1 MMDETIGEI
10 LSRYLDGDL
19 DAEEEPAL
27 SAKLEAEPV
36 LVEELEAMRRI
47 RHSVAALASRE
58 QVPRELDSL
67 VDPLLRGKP
76 EPAVLRPW
84 ARWLA
89 TAAAVVLG
97 VTVVIEV
104 NRRNPGPS
112 IDAMAKLRKESH
124 PAEPTQR
131 FTLAPLPTS
140 SIPPEQQPLGASD
153 RLLASPVLDVELD
166 DPAPLEVLGPL
177 EEGEVPTFEDEETK
191 GGRLGGAMAGSS
203 TAAKDKVATTGEIRR
218 PAAPGEKDDF
228 DPPPQRKDLG
238 GAREA
243 GRDAALQSWEAAPP
257 MGRAQLFV
265 FINGKSAWREFTPSA
280 NCKAGRYSVR
290 IVVTGGAVREA
301 RPVGGAA
308 SAAPSQRLCAA
319 GLVLDL
325 EIDAV
330 ADGEYPAEI
339 VVEPR
344 GEEQSPGR

>member
-1 MMDETIGEI
+1 MKDETIAEI
-10 LSRYLDGDL
+10 LSRHLDGDL
-19 DAEEEPAL
+19 DTNEELEL
-27 SAKLEAEPV
+27 SARLEAEPD
-36 LVEELEAMRRI
+36 LRKELEAMRRI
-47 RHSVAALASRE
+47 RGSVAALAASE
-58 QVPRELDSL
+58 QVPPELDSL

-76 EPAVLRPW
+76 ESVVLRPW

-89 TAAAVVLG
+89 TAAAVLLG
-97 VTVVIEV
+97 ATVVIEV

-112 IDAMAKLRKESH
+112 IESMAKLREQGH
-124 PAEPTQR
+124 PAEPTER
-131 FTLAPLPTS
+131 FALAPLPTS
-140 SIPPEQQPLGASD
+140 SLPPEQQPLGAAD
-153 RLLASPVLDVELD
+153 RLLASPEADIELD

-177 EEGEVPTFEDEETK
+177 EEGEIPTLEDQGTK
-191 GGRLGGAMAGSS
+191 GIPLDEVMAKSS
-203 TAAKDKVATTGEIRR
+203 AVAEDKDAKKGESLR
-218 PAAPGEKDDF
+218 PAAPGEKGDLDSA
-228 DPPPQRKDLG
+228 PQREDRG
-238 GAREA
+238 GTREA
-243 GRDAALQSWEAAPP
+243 GRSAALQSWEAAPP

-280 NCKAGRYSVR
+280 ICKAGRYSVR

-344 GEEQSPGR
+344 GKQQSPGR